1 MWKSADNPSRR
12 IAGSRSSWKYPE
24 DMDRDMIPLCNA
36 INSLRGARTFFCCS
50 GHGRGKDEFYILLGT
65 RNMKTL
71 RRIVKAFDMYGI
83 RRLPS
88 GFSFYL
94 IETDTSFWTLRR
106 SEIGVRISNKWVSGL
121 GDLERKREFAR
132 VARRLRTAYD

>member
-1 MWKSADNPSRR
+1 MRKSTNNRVRR
-12 IAGSRSSWKYPE
+12 TTCSCSSWKYPE

-50 GHGRGKDEFYILLGT
+50 GHGRGKDEFYILLGA

-71 RRIVKAFDMYGI
+71 RRIVKAFDMYGV

-94 IETDTSFWTLRR
+94 IETDASFWTLR
-106 SEIGVRISNKWVSGL
+106 SNEIGVRISNKWVSGL
-121 GDLERKREFAR
+121 GELERKREFAR
-132 VARRLRTAYD
+132 IARRLKNCI